1 MSTELELLR
10 QKIIR
15 IGKSMDEPTLVFVTT
30 LLTCSGLSFLE
41 YGQPRGF
48 GDFRRVFGDARFTE
62 VKRRL
67 TDEGVVAESNLGLHL
82 NLPGFGE
89 LQYDERTSVVQALSK
104 DLFETAEYYFMDA
117 LGRVLSS
124 PDGEYVLS
132 ELARAGLNVDDDS
145 VGHISKSVG
154 PGYFQTIRE
163 QLTNKGLF
171 VFEFSS
177 RKHDYYGLFPP
188 VKDFM
193 RMDSEARRQAL
204 AFVYI
209 AQGIREGAGV
219 LKLDCGPYL
228 SDIKALIVRGAIRE
242 VRWYGLQGYET
253 TSRGDLLARE
263 TVGKRLDSASQEIKR
278 LLETL
283 PTRCVRYFLEDLIF
297 SNDWEGR
304 HERPINRYFRD
315 GQDLWFCLLDDT
327 RLKVVR
333 DQFFNKLVDLG
344 LAAKARSYV
353 STKGGRV
360 YEPVFV
366 FSAELEEHLA
376 VYFQRHE
383 FAGPLFPDDLE
394 RSHAAF
400 HLFADW
406 VRFMTTNSMMGLLER
421 GAATSVDIQP
431 IINELAQ
438 QALIQVDGDTLR
450 VINKGAYSKTV
461 AERFRKPIVD
471 YLLETSVRGT
481 RTEPDAT
488 RTELVEE
495 PKREVP
501 EQVAGKSAQDAQS
514 WRIMLGSAENGT
526 SVFWEPLEVPNPHL
540 LIVGSPGTGKTQTAK
555 ALILEAV
562 SQGLHSFVIDFA
574 NEYGDPLLVGLV
586 LKPGD
591 AVTVNPLDLLEG
603 GPTDVVFRVSGI
615 LKKIFRLGDQQE
627 GIVRNAV
634 KATYADA
641 GITNDS
647 KTWSKAIPPF
657 ARVKD
662 FLEEWASEGRQA
674 TTAQRTLTRL
684 EPLFDL
690 KVFSANTQVMF
701 DQILQKGAALYLR
714 DLPTEETKL
723 AVAEFFL
730 RWLWHRVI
738 SEGEI
743 RNQLRLLIVM
753 DEAHKLAYDNSPV
766 ADFLRQGRKYGAAVV
781 LSTQQP
787 DDFQSKELAFQNT
800 AYHMAF
806 GCNSD
811 KHAQAMAKQ
820 MVVGR
825 QAQTQVAQIIRKLK
839 PFEALLAGQA
849 MEKAERLTVLPY
861 HERVTRL

>member
-1 MSTELELLR
+1 MDIEIELLR

-15 IGKSMDEPTLVFVTT
+15 IGKSTDEPTLVFVTT
-30 LLTCSGLSFLE
+30 LLTCSGISLLE

-62 VKRRL
+62 VKRCL
-67 TDEGVVAESNLGLHL
+67 VDEGVVAESNLGLHL

-89 LQYDERTSVVQALSK
+89 LQYDERTNVVQALSK
-104 DLFETAEYYFMDA
+104 DLFEAAENYFIDA

-124 PDGEYVLS
+124 LEGEYVLS
-132 ELARAGLNVDDDS
+132 ELAKAGPNVDDES

-177 RKHDYYGLFPP
+177 RKHDYYGLFLP

-193 RMDSEARRQAL
+193 RIDSEARRQAL

-219 LKLDCGPYL
+219 LKLDCSPYL
-228 SDIKALIVRGAIRE
+228 SEIKALIVRGAIRE
-242 VRWYGLQGYET
+242 VNWYGLQGYET
-253 TSRGDLLARE
+253 TPRGDILAQE
-263 TVGKRLDSASQEIKR
+263 TVGKRLDSASKEIER

-283 PTRCVRYFLEDLIF
+283 PTGCMRYFIEDLIF

-304 HERPINRYFRD
+304 HERPINGYFRD

-327 RLKVVR
+327 RLKIVR
-333 DQFFNKLVDLG
+333 DQFFNKLVDVG
-344 LAAKARSYV
+344 LVAKARSYV

-366 FSAELEEHLA
+366 FSAELKKHLA
-376 VYFQRHE
+376 VYVQRHE
-383 FAGPLFPDDLE
+383 FAGPLFDDDLK

-406 VRFMTTNSMMGLLER
+406 VRFMTTNSMAGLLER
-421 GAATSVDIQP
+421 GAAASVDIQP
-431 IINELAQ
+431 IINELSQ
-438 QALIQVDGDTLR
+438 QALIQVDGDTLK

-471 YLLETSVRGT
+471 YLLKTSVSGT
-481 RTEPDAT
+481 RPEPGAT
-488 RTELVEE
+488 RPEYKTELVGE
-495 PKREVP
+495 PKREEP
-501 EQVAGKSAQDAQS
+501 EQVAQS
-514 WRIMLGSAENGT
+514 WRIMLGSAENDT

-555 ALILEAV
+555 SLILEAV
-562 SQGLHSFVIDFA
+562 RQGLHSFVIDFA

-825 QAQTQVAQIIRKLK
+825 QDQTQVAQIIRKLK
-839 PFEALLAGQA
+839 TFEALLAGQA
-849 MEKAERLTVLPY
+849 MEKAERLTVLPF